1 MPFTLTMPKLSPTM
15 EMGTI
20 VKWLKKVGDHV
31 NAGDAVVE
39 IATDK
44 ATVEYEVLDSGWL
57 REILLTDGQE
67 AVVNS
72 PMAIFTEEE
81 GESVEG
87 YAPEGNIVPAKDTQ
101 ATTPEAQPKQAAAPT
116 SPPAAGPASAP
127 APLQTSAP
135 STAPQPLVQKQ
146 TASTEK
152 VAPVSS
158 SASGRIFA
166 SPLAKKLASE
176 QIIDLSTI
184 KGSGPGGRI
193 MKRDLD
199 QKPAQGKSAARQPT
213 QPSGTFEEIALTPM
227 RKIISQRLQEAKSTI
242 PHFYVTQTIDAEPL
256 IALRQQLKN
265 FETSITYNDF
275 IVKGVALALQEHPE
289 VNSGF
294 NASKNMLISFK
305 TIDIAV
311 AVSIEGGL
319 ITPIVTHAD
328 TKTVQEI
335 SAEVKELAKRAKE
348 GKLQPH
354 EYQGGSFTISNM
366 GMYGITDF
374 QAIINPPQAAIL
386 AVSGII
392 DAPVVKNGAVVPGK
406 ILNLTISVDH
416 RAIDGALAAKFMKTL
431 QKLVENPAILLVAE

>member
-20 VKWLKKVGDHV
+20 VKWHKKIGAHV

-44 ATVEYEVLDSGWL
+44 ATVEYEVLDSGWI
-57 REILLTDGQE
+57 RAILINEGQE
-67 AVVNS
+67 AVVNA

-81 GESVEG
+81 AESIEG
-87 YAPEGNIVPAKDTQ
+87 YAPEGTIAPAKDTQ
-101 ATTPEAQPKQAAAPT
+101 AAAPVAAPQQT
-116 SPPAAGPASAP
+116 AAPASVSAPILKQTVATEKSPPF
-127 APLQTSAP
+127 T
-135 STAPQPLVQKQ
+135 
-146 TASTEK
+146 
-152 VAPVSS
+152 S

-176 QIIDLSTI
+176 QMIDLAII

-193 MKRDLD
+193 MKRDLN
-199 QKPAQGKSAARQPT
+199 QKPAQGRSASRQPT
-213 QPSGTFEEIALTPM
+213 LPAGTFEEVALTPI
-227 RKIISQRLQEAKSTI
+227 RKVISKRLQEAKSTI
-242 PHFYVTQTIDAEPL
+242 PHFYVTQSVDAEPL

-265 FETSITYNDF
+265 FETSITYNDL
-275 IVKGVALALQEHPE
+275 IIKAVALALQEHPE

-294 NASKNMLISFK
+294 DSSKNVLISYK
-305 TIDIAV
+305 TIDISV

-335 SAEVKELAKRAKE
+335 STEVKDLAKRAKD
-348 GKLQPH
+348 GKLQPQ

-386 AVSGII
+386 AVSGIT
-392 DAPVVKNGAVVPGK
+392 DTPVVKNGTVVPGK
-406 ILNLTISVDH
+406 VLNLTISVDH

-431 QKLVENPAILLVAE
+431 QKLVENPAILLI

>member
-20 VKWLKKVGDHV
+20 VKWHKKIGDFV
-31 NAGDAVVE
+31 NAGEAVVE

-57 REILLTDGQE
+57 RQILLPEGQE
-67 AVVNS
+67 ATVNA
-72 PMAIFTEEE
+72 PMAIFTEEQE
-81 GESVEG
+81 ESIEG
-87 YAPEGNIVPAKDTQ
+87 YVPEGNI
-101 ATTPEAQPKQAAAPT
+101 
-116 SPPAAGPASAP
+116 SAP
-127 APLQTSAP
+127 AAIPAATLQTP
-135 STAPQPLVQKQ
+135 STPSAPQPITPPTPSQLPAE
-146 TASTEK
+146 TAIST
-152 VAPVSS
+152 PSP
-158 SASGRIFA
+158 SGRILA
-166 SPLAKKLASE
+166 SPLAKKLAGE
-176 QIIDLSTI
+176 QEIELSTI
-184 KGSGPGGRI
+184 RGTGPGGRI
-193 MKRDLD
+193 MKRDLAQVPASQIAG
-199 QKPAQGKSAARQPT
+199 QKFPKLPA
-213 QPSGTFEEIALTPM
+213 GTFEEISLTPI

-242 PHFYVTQTIDAEPL
+242 PHFYVRQVIDAEPL
-256 IALRQQLKN
+256 IAMRQQLKN
-265 FETSITYNDF
+265 FETNITYNDLM
-275 IVKGVALALQEHPE
+275 IKAVALALQEHPE

-294 NASKNMLISFK
+294 NPAKNVLISYK

-328 TKTVQEI
+328 AKSVSEI

-386 AVSGII
+386 AVSGIVDTPI
-392 DAPVVKNGAVVPGK
+392 IKHGAVVAGK
-406 ILNLTISVDH
+406 VLNVTISVDH
-416 RAIDGALAAKFMKTL
+416 RAIDGALAAKFIKTL
-431 QKLVENPAILLVAE
+431 QKLVENPATLLIAR